1 MPPEPFIAKE
11 GFYDVSGKSKVK
23 CPQQDFIMKTKIK
36 GQEDCLMLNV
46 YVPELAFS
54 SSLRMLPVMVWIH
67 GGGFTLGN
75 DILKA
80 QIIFNSFFPQLQ
92 QLRHINSI
100 SLEFS
105 LHFID
110 SSGHRATYI
119 VHIFKTEKAI
129 TSSADSRPEKPENPN
144 FENETQQT

>member
-23 CPQQDFIMKTKIK
+23 CPQQDFIMKTIIK

-75 DILKA
+75 DFLKA
-80 QIIFNSFFPQLQ
+80 QIIFNSFPELQLPTAP
-92 QLRHINSI
+92 HK
-100 SLEFS
+100 F
-105 LHFID
+105 
-110 SSGHRATYI
+110 Y
-119 VHIFKTEKAI
+119 
-129 TSSADSRPEKPENPN
+129 
-144 FENETQQT
+144 